1 METPGQRDAR
11 CLIEKIG
18 REHTLSG
25 AIKGTR
31 FELLV
36 NNCLEILSSQ
46 LYEKSTHFLLEL
58 IQNADDNNY
67 DSPSPTLSFSYKPG
81 SLRIDCNEVGFTAEN
96 VEAICAIS
104 RSTKSGKTSDG
115 EYIGEK
121 GIGFKSVFKASDV
134 VWISSREF
142 TFKFD
147 KREFLGMVTPIWAD
161 FPESTR
167 PGYTSI
173 YLQLSEGYEEET
185 LIRELLTFDTN
196 LLIFLRRIQEIKI
209 RVSRPDAIDEPVWE
223 KKIRKTESQQ
233 DADRVTVLDTG
244 MSTFQYLIRT
254 HVIKDLPN
262 EHKRPGW
269 RQTKILL
276 AFPIADPPEQ
286 PRLIP
291 QNVYAFLPIRNYGL
305 KFLLQGDFLLTA
317 SRENIESTLPWNRT
331 IRDALADA
339 FLLSVDHFNKGKLKY
354 TWPYYLPSASTAAF
368 SFFEPAITSILTQ
381 LKESPVLE
389 SCAGTMVKAS
399 SLKHVPL
406 DQFGDKDGIPFT
418 LSSYTADGYLSLKYP
433 AWAIEGTN
441 SIGVSELS
449 PQEFLADLD
458 AAITQDP
465 ITFRTKPSTWHS
477 QLAETLIRLSTNAE
491 LMSLIQDICL
501 IPLQDGNWISA
512 QGQSMFFSKSETR
525 LEIPSGIEVSIV
537 DSSAESDPNRRK
549 LFTTLGVKAWE
560 APEICRLIVRVH
572 ESANFDPKRLAV
584 EQLISHAAFLYN
596 ASWQPPKTV
605 DLWFATM
612 QDERCL
618 GRKLY
623 IPGSS
628 EMNSPPA
635 RIFAQLQKKFAVIHN
650 DYLKA
655 FASSPDWPAWLVSN
669 LGLSKVPRLVTPHV
683 EPKLQ
688 PTQPTLALENPRLS
702 PSIMTN
708 QAGQPGIDPILENVL
723 KDSDF
728 AFYGKLLPNEQ
739 DIASVSKPEL
749 IVTNKMLN
757 PKLTDY
763 QTELMLLEQK
773 NKKTLLMAR
782 QEQDS
787 LRPSPIPSLA
797 TAQGQPESTVPS
809 STLLP
814 TGTTPTQLHHMAAAP
829 GQQQAILEADPQ
841 TLTPKASRS
850 PKPDLDNQC
859 GVRLPNGGSCGRS
872 LTCKSHSMQAKRAVS
887 GRSGPFDALLS
898 GYHEANRRKVQ
909 VASIREQFSP
919 AIGSTARITPQQNL
933 EAVYAEEN
941 QAAAQMTAAFF
952 SEDQMSRASRSPGP
966 PSPTYNSG
974 MGYDIDPNKQ
984 CGVPLPNGSFC
995 PLPIT
1000 CEMHKL
1006 KDKRGVPNRSEP
1018 LMVLIDNYR
1027 KQEQQNR
1034 EAGSRIDERL
1044 TMDKR
1049 AHAAAKGVWI
1059 TVDASPNKTFLANC
1073 KECRSGKQYGA
1084 DHNVLEHLRRTHFHP
1099 SKVRVTPLDLKTRWI
1114 KEIQVNSSGPLTTD
1128 QDALDVLDQI
1138 SRSSEPTSSDGGPA
1152 NSPTHP
1158 SRGKPAGSLR
1168 TREGRPKKGRKRKN
1182 SLSDS
1187 YPEGLIPTPPLA
1199 QVSDTEDTFAL
1210 SEEFTFMFRECHS
1223 SDILQLLKDNWH
1235 YYSQWIDGVH
1245 MKWQDPSF
1253 LDSSL
1258 QLKSKIGACLV
1269 QSAKGSLPLQDTVLP
1284 TIDRQLD
1291 EGRLIPAV
1299 EITDPQHPEWTLLNY
1314 FGVIMKPDIHYY
1326 LRCLIAIS
1334 DEPVPDVD
1342 NVAYIYEQI
1351 QARYKDNEELISAAF
1366 RERDIILVH
1375 LESPRSTKPAS
1386 WTNMKECIS
1395 RDIAI
1400 GSEYPTSSYLFRCLI
1415 SPAGDPIAP
1424 IVATASLITH
1434 STKLDDISRFFRD
1447 ISTALRDVNTSRA
1460 AQLLRP
1466 LQSKHIFPVTNGP
1479 GKSTHDNL
1487 LELHNTSWFIA
1498 DKPLIRE
1505 SFHGKVP
1512 LLALPIEDLPAL
1524 QDLFRVLRLDRR
1536 MLSKLATN
1544 RTQAKGRHSTHW
1556 AYTASL
1562 RAKAPFIKA
1571 LVPHSDHNMMTIIRQ
1586 IDEVRVSIA
1595 VEILQTFMFNPAGT
1609 EIQGNPVR
1617 GQVCLS
1623 DTGHLLNILM
1633 TEECAAAQ
1641 CPPYELVSLIADTF
1655 AIKDPNLFS
1664 LLFTALSGSSME
1676 SIYSTFTQQGISI
1689 KGLVFGK
1696 SKNRYRAQRA
1706 DLMRIPSPFWGS
1718 VNRMGSSYRG
1728 SSDVMTFNSFRR
1740 GETLHSYNA
1749 DRRLPMMQITEEIHS
1764 RRLVLDDERIDGWDH
1779 IQYLGEHMISKAL
1792 QARLGQAYNPE
1803 TNWTSHL
1810 RSRSGHRPFHSL
1822 TICAAF
1828 TIQDPKIL
1836 GEMTDFVTQYGQSQT
1851 PKWKET
1857 LEANP
1862 PVYHLDVIV
1871 SEGSKTSSF
1880 AITSSQ
1886 VERMRHHRM
1895 HGNAYHENTDV
1906 SVLVRVSDVYSKD
1919 LLSVEFFVDP
1929 WQLFDSNELTLEN
1942 GWVFKGV
1949 IQKDLVGPTR
1959 KKRKLNGPPIS
1970 WVMPALPAIHQ
1981 ANMTKFDARKDDE
1994 TFAHR
1999 PLDSGNIRLLY
2010 LLPGKPRDRLQGM
2023 IIHVPY
2029 RSPGTYQ
2036 ALSYV
2041 WGTSTRTSELMTPNG
2056 ILWITLSLNK
2066 ALRGLR
2072 NKAKAIMLW
2081 VDAICINQKDNKE
2094 KAQQIRLLPNIFQSA
2109 AATYAFIEGHKGS
2122 DEAIEMLMQV
2132 RAKAELGEIPKN
2144 EACPEDEAEWGIED
2158 DSDHELD
2165 PGEGMETNNKMTSK
2179 VWSSLD
2185 RWPADLPRVPAC
2197 WEGEPIPPLDNPI
2210 WTSVAAVFTL
2220 SWFRRV
2226 WIIQEIV
2233 AAQNVKIVCGK
2244 WIIDWNDLYLAMEV
2258 VDRQIQLLEHDS
2270 SALKA
2275 TWEPF
2280 LSLAAQREWEARQH
2294 RWTLILLL
2302 ENFRH
2307 SESTLSRDRLF
2318 ALLGLASDGNEASF
2332 EPDYDSPLEAI
2343 VLKFARVFVR
2353 QGRGMQLLYRAGLN
2367 QQSDKFASWIP
2378 DWTVRRPGSLHDS
2391 SEGGV
2396 MFTACGPQ
2404 QAKIKCVPDTDELL
2418 VDGYLVDVIE
2428 SISTTSN
2435 VEQEWG
2441 DYFRE
2446 IDTMVDNAVLS
2457 LVRDS
2462 REDLK
2467 WKVPIAGVL
2476 YPKVAVSGGL
2486 DLQSSYAALRNY
2498 LNSKQKGETKETND
2512 YLANGPP
2519 LVSMYST
2526 ALEHIATSALQ
2537 EQSAS
2542 YMAALGD
2549 TLHGWKFVITKR
2561 GYVGVVPNIASVG
2574 DVVVILKGGRV
2585 PFVLHASETR
2595 FGALRLVGECY
2606 IHSIMNGEGLLL
2618 PGVAESKFRLH

>member
-18 REHTLSG
+18 REHILNG

-36 NNCLEILSSQ
+36 SNCLEILSSQ

-58 IQNADDNNY
+58 IQNADDNTY
-67 DSPSPTLSFSYKPG
+67 DNPSPTLSFSYKPG

-147 KREFLGMVTPIWAD
+147 KREFLGMVAPIWAD
-161 FPESTR
+161 FPEPTR
-167 PGYTSI
+167 PGCTSI

-185 LIRELLTFDTN
+185 LIHELLTFDTN
-196 LLIFLRRIQEIKI
+196 LLIFLRRVQEINI
-209 RVSRPDAIDEPVWE
+209 RVSRPDDLNEPVWE
-223 KKIRKTESQQ
+223 KRIRKTESHQG
-233 DADRVTVLDTG
+233 ADRVTVLYAG
-244 MSTFQYLIRT
+244 KSTFQYLIRT
-254 HVIKDLPN
+254 HVIKDLPK
-262 EHKRPGW
+262 EHKRPDW
-269 RQTKILL
+269 PQTKILL
-276 AFPIADPPEQ
+276 AFPTAEFPEQ

-317 SRENIESTLPWNRT
+317 SREDIESTLPWNRT

-339 FLLSVDHFNKGKLKY
+339 FLFSVDHFNKGKLKY
-354 TWPYYLPSASTAAF
+354 AWSYYLPSASTAAS
-368 SFFEPAITSILTQ
+368 SFLEPAIASILAQ

-406 DQFGDKDGIPFT
+406 DPFGDKDGIPFT

-441 SIGVSELS
+441 SIGASQLS
-449 PQEFLADLD
+449 PREFLADLNS
-458 AAITQDP
+458 AITQDP
-465 ITFRTKPSTWHS
+465 TIFRTKPSTWHS
-477 QLAETLIRLSTNAE
+477 QLAETLVKLSTDAE
-491 LMSLIQDICL
+491 LMFLIQDICL
-501 IPLQDGNWISA
+501 IPLQDGNWTSA
-512 QGQSMFFSKSETR
+512 RGQSMFFSKSETS
-525 LEIPSGIEVSIV
+525 LEIPSGIEVLIV

-572 ESANFDPKRLAV
+572 ESADFDPKKLAV

-628 EMNSPPA
+628 ETNSPAA

-683 EPKLQ
+683 ESKPQ
-688 PTQPTLALENPRLS
+688 PTQPTLALESPRLS
-702 PSIMTN
+702 PSILTN
-708 QAGQPGIDPILENVL
+708 QAGQSGIDPIPDDVLEDFDFDKFL
-723 KDSDF
+723 HTEDKD
-728 AFYGKLLPNEQ
+728 
-739 DIASVSKPEL
+739 
-749 IVTNKMLN
+749 VTNTAVAFFDEFSLN
-757 PKLTDY
+757 KQYTASGSTSSEDGS
-763 QTELMLLEQK
+763 
-773 NKKTLLMAR
+773 A
-782 QEQDS
+782 D
-787 LRPSPIPSLA
+787 SPI
-797 TAQGQPESTVPS
+797 
-809 STLLP
+809 
-814 TGTTPTQLHHMAAAP
+814 
-829 GQQQAILEADPQ
+829 
-841 TLTPKASRS
+841 
-850 PKPDLDNQC
+850 
-859 GVRLPNGGSCGRS
+859 
-872 LTCKSHSMQAKRAVS
+872 
-887 GRSGPFDALLS
+887 
-898 GYHEANRRKVQ
+898 
-909 VASIREQFSP
+909 
-919 AIGSTARITPQQNL
+919 
-933 EAVYAEEN
+933 
-941 QAAAQMTAAFF
+941 
-952 SEDQMSRASRSPGP
+952 RASHGR
-966 PSPTYNSG
+966 
-974 MGYDIDPNKQ
+974 
-984 CGVPLPNGSFC
+984 
-995 PLPIT
+995 
-1000 CEMHKL
+1000 
-1006 KDKRGVPNRSEP
+1006 
-1018 LMVLIDNYR
+1018 
-1027 KQEQQNR
+1027 
-1034 EAGSRIDERL
+1034 
-1044 TMDKR
+1044 
-1049 AHAAAKGVWI
+1049 
-1059 TVDASPNKTFLANC
+1059 
-1073 KECRSGKQYGA
+1073 
-1084 DHNVLEHLRRTHFHP
+1084 
-1099 SKVRVTPLDLKTRWI
+1099 
-1114 KEIQVNSSGPLTTD
+1114 
-1128 QDALDVLDQI
+1128 
-1138 SRSSEPTSSDGGPA
+1138 
-1152 NSPTHP
+1152 
-1158 SRGKPAGSLR
+1158 PAGSLR
-1168 TREGRPKKGRKRKN
+1168 TREDRPKDGRKRKN

-1187 YPEGLIPTPPLA
+1187 IPEVLIPVPPLA
-1199 QVSDTEDTFAL
+1199 RVGDTEKTFAL

-1223 SDILQLLKDNWH
+1223 SDVLQLLKDNWH

-1245 MKWQDPSF
+1245 MKWQDADF
-1253 LDSSL
+1253 LDSSS
-1258 QLKSKIGACLV
+1258 QLKNSIGACLV
-1269 QSAKGSLPLQDTVLP
+1269 QSAKGSLSLQDTVLP

-1299 EITDPQHPEWTLLNY
+1299 VIMDPQHPEWTLLNY
-1314 FGVIMKPDIHYY
+1314 FGVIVKPDIHYY

-1351 QARYKDNEELISAAF
+1351 EARYKENEELISAAF

-1395 RDIAI
+1395 RDITI
-1400 GSEYPTSSYLFRCLI
+1400 ESKYPTSSYLFRCLI
-1415 SPAGDPIAP
+1415 SPGGDPIAP
-1424 IVATASLITH
+1424 IVATATLITS
-1434 STKLDDISRFFRD
+1434 STKLDDISRLFRD
-1447 ISTALRDVNTSRA
+1447 ISTALKDVNTSKA

-1466 LQSKHIFPVTNGP
+1466 LQSKQIFPITNGP
-1479 GKSTHDNL
+1479 GKSKYDNL
-1487 LELHNTSWFIA
+1487 LDLYNTSWFIA

-1505 SFHGKVP
+1505 SFHGKIP

-1524 QDLFRVLRLDRR
+1524 QDLFRVLRLDGR

-1562 RAKAPFIKA
+1562 REKAPFIKA
-1571 LVPHSDHNMMTIIRQ
+1571 LVPHSYHNRMTIIRQ
-1586 IDEVRVSIA
+1586 IDEVRVSVAID
-1595 VEILQTFMFNPAGT
+1595 ILQTFMFNLAGT

-1623 DTGHLLNILM
+1623 DTGHLLNLLM

-1641 CPPYELVSLIADTF
+1641 CPPYELVSLIADAC
-1655 AIKDPNLFS
+1655 AIKDPNHFS

-1676 SIYSTFTQQGISI
+1676 SIYSTFTQQGIYI
-1689 KGLVFGK
+1689 KGLVFDK
-1696 SKNRYRAQRA
+1696 SKNRYRAQRT

-1718 VNRMGSSYRG
+1718 VNRMGSSYRD
-1728 SSDVMTFNSFRR
+1728 SSDAMTFDRFQR
-1740 GETLHSYNA
+1740 GEVVHSRNG
-1749 DRRLPMMQITEEIHS
+1749 DRRLPMKQIIEEIHS
-1764 RRLVLDDERIDGWDH
+1764 RRLVLADDRIDGWDH
-1779 IQYLGEHMISKAL
+1779 IQYLGEHM
-1792 QARLGQAYNPE
+1792 
-1803 TNWTSHL
+1803 
-1810 RSRSGHRPFHSL
+1810 
-1822 TICAAF
+1822 
-1828 TIQDPKIL
+1828 
-1836 GEMTDFVTQYGQSQT
+1836 T

-1862 PVYHLDVIV
+1862 PVYHLDVVV
-1871 SEGSKTSSF
+1871 SKGSKTSSF
-1880 AITSSQ
+1880 VITSSQ
-1886 VERMRHHRM
+1886 VERMRQHRM
-1895 HGNAYHENTDV
+1895 HGNAYEVNTDV
-1906 SVLVRVSDVYSKD
+1906 AVLVRVSDVYSDD
-1919 LLSVEFFVDP
+1919 LLSAEFFVDP
-1929 WQLFDSNELTLEN
+1929 WRLFDSNELTLEN
-1942 GWVFKGV
+1942 DWIFKGA
-1949 IQKDLVGPTR
+1949 IQENLMGPTR
-1959 KKRKLNGPPIS
+1959 KKRKLNGPSIS
-1970 WVMPALPAIHQ
+1970 WAMPAALPAIHQ
-1981 ANMTKFDARKDDE
+1981 TSMPKFRARKDNE
-1994 TFAHR
+1994 TFTHR

-2010 LLPGKPRDRLQGM
+2010 LLPGETRDLLQGV

-2029 RSPGTYQ
+2029 RSPGTYR

-2041 WGTSTRTSELMTPNG
+2041 WGTNTRTSELMTPDG
-2056 ILWITLSLNK
+2056 ILRITLSLNK

-2072 NKAKAIMLW
+2072 HKVKAIMLW

-2109 AATYAFIEGHKGS
+2109 AATYAFIEGGKGS
-2122 DEAIEMLMQV
+2122 DKAIEMQMQV
-2132 RAKAELGEIPKN
+2132 RAKAELDERSKN
-2144 EACPEDEAEWGIED
+2144 EACPADGVESEIGN
-2158 DSDHELD
+2158 DSGSETD
-2165 PGEGMETNNKMTSK
+2165 PEEGMETNNKMISN
-2179 VWSSLD
+2179 VWPSTD
-2185 RWPADLPRVPAC
+2185 GWPADLPRVPAS
-2197 WEGEPIPPLDNPI
+2197 WKGEPTPPLDNPI
-2210 WTSVAAVFTL
+2210 WTSIAAVFTL

-2244 WIIDWNDLYLAMEV
+2244 WIIDWNELYLAMEI
-2258 VDRQIQLLEHDS
+2258 VDRQVQLSDHDS
-2270 SALKA
+2270 SALKS

-2280 LSLAAQREWEARQH
+2280 LSLAAQREWEARQL
-2294 RWTLILLL
+2294 RWSLIMLL
-2302 ENFRH
+2302 ENFRY
-2307 SESTLSRDRLF
+2307 SESTLNRDRLF
-2318 ALLGLASDGNEASF
+2318 ALLGLASDGNEAAF

-2378 DWTVRRPGSLHDS
+2378 DWTARRPGSLYDS

-2396 MFTACGPQ
+2396 TFAASGPQ

-2418 VDGYLVDVIE
+2418 VDGYEVDVIE

-2435 VEQEWG
+2435 GEQEWAN
-2441 DYFRE
+2441 YFRE

-2457 LVRDS
+2457 PVRDS

-2467 WKVPIAGVL
+2467 WKVPVAGVL

-2486 DLQSSYAALRNY
+2486 DLKSSYAALRNY
-2498 LNSKQKGETKETND
+2498 LNSKQKGKAKETND
-2512 YLANGPP
+2512 CPINGTAFA
-2519 LVSMYST
+2519 SMYT
-2526 ALEHIATSALQ
+2526 MALEHMATTALPK
-2537 EQSAS
+2537 QSTS
-2542 YMAALGD
+2542 YTAVLGD
-2549 TLHGWKFVITKR
+2549 TLHGWRFVITRR
-2561 GYVGVVPNIASVG
+2561 GYVGVVPNMASVG

-2585 PFVLHASETR
+2585 PFLLHASETR
-2595 FGALRLVGECY
+2595 SSAFRLVGECY
-2606 IHSIMNGEGLLL
+2606 VHSIMNGEGLSL
-2618 PGVAESKFRLH
+2618 PGVVESKFRLH